1 LRLVSGRG
9 CSAVELEMSLSKET
23 KKFRINMLILVI
35 EALLPFLLLFALRND
50 YTILG
55 RIISAILVLG
65 IIYLVVFK

>member
-1 LRLVSGRG
+1 
-9 CSAVELEMSLSKET
+9 MSLSKET

-35 EALLPFLLLFALRND
+35 EALLPFLLLFTLRND

-55 RIISAILVLG
+55 RITSAILVLG

>member
-1 LRLVSGRG
+1 
-9 CSAVELEMSLSKET
+9 MSLSKET
-23 KKFRINMLILVI
+23 KKFRINMLILVV

>member
-1 LRLVSGRG
+1 
-9 CSAVELEMSLSKET
+9 MSLSKET
-23 KKFRINMLILVI
+23 IKFRINMLILVI

>member
-1 LRLVSGRG
+1 
-9 CSAVELEMSLSKET
+9 VELEMSLSKET
-23 KKFRINMLILVI
+23 IKFRINMLILVI